1 MIPAA
6 LKNSLFMHWVHL
18 ASAWLAGWAR
28 VVRLGSVLMV
38 LALSPAT
45 YAAQYRPALLRRVYM
60 ETVPLLAG
68 FTLLCALISLILT
81 RIVLATAVSFGLTQ
95 YAMQV
100 IIRVL
105 VLELVPLATALY
117 VAVRCTLPS
126 AAELARMRRKGQL
139 DALRAQ
145 GQDPLHT
152 EVLPRVVAGVFASAM
167 LAALSGVVTL
177 VLVYLTVYGFSTSGL
192 SAYTRMFGQ
201 VFSPTVTLIFFLKTL
216 LSSMTVSLIPVA
228 SALYDLP
235 GNQRTSAELR
245 ALVRMLAV
253 ILVIEAVSLV
263 GNYY

>member
-1 MIPAA
+1 MTPSA
-6 LKNSLFMHWVHL
+6 LQPKLLRQWIQVV
-18 ASAWLAGWAR
+18 SAWLAGWAR
-28 VVRLGSVLMV
+28 VVKLGATLLVLV
-38 LALSPAT
+38 LSPST
-45 YAAQYRPALLRRVYM
+45 YAAQHRPALVHRVYS

-68 FTLLCALISLILT
+68 FTLLCALISLLLT

-100 IIRVL
+100 VIRVL

-126 AAELARMRRKGQL
+126 AAELARMRRKGEL
-139 DALRAQ
+139 DAQSAS
-145 GQDPLHT
+145 GQDPLYNQ
-152 EVLPRVVAGVFASAM
+152 VLPRVVAGVFASAM

-177 VLVYLTVYGFSTSGL
+177 VLVYITVYGFSTSGL
-192 SAYTRMFGQ
+192 AAYTRMFGQ

-216 LSSMTVSLIPVA
+216 LSSMTVALIPVA
-228 SALYDLP
+228 SALYDP
-235 GNQRTSAELR
+235 PSNQRTSAELR

-253 ILVIEAVSLV
+253 ILVIEAVALM

>member
-1 MIPAA
+1 MIPTAF
-6 LKNSLFMHWVHL
+6 NPSLLTQWVHA

-28 VVRLGSVLMV
+28 VVHLGSVLMV
-38 LALSPAT
+38 LALSPST
-45 YAAQYRPALLRRVYM
+45 YAARHRPALVHRVYS

-81 RIVLATAVSFGLTQ
+81 RIVLATALSFGLTQ

-126 AAELARMRRKGQL
+126 AAEMARMRRKGEL
-139 DALRAQ
+139 DMQREA
-145 GQDPLHT
+145 GQDPLHNQ
-152 EVLPRVVAGVFASAM
+152 VLPRVVAGVFASVM

-192 SAYTRMFGQ
+192 PAYTRMFGQ

-216 LSSMTVSLIPVA
+216 LSSMTVALIPIA
-228 SALYDLP
+228 SALYDP
-235 GNQRTSAELR
+235 PSNQRTSAELR

-253 ILVIEAVSLV
+253 ILLIEAVALL